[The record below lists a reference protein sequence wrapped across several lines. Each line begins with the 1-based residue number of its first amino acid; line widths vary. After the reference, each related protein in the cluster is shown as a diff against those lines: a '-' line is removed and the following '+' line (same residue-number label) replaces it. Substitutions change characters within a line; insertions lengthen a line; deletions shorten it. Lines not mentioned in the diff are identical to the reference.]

1 MDNVMSGVVLQTE
14 RLVVRRI
21 TPDDYDPMMSVY
33 GDLELMRFVGDG
45 SAITAEDCARWI
57 DITLANYAKRGYGL
71 FLVESALD
79 GSLAGFIGLTHP
91 GGQPEPEVKYVLRQ
105 PLWGQGLASEVV
117 SALCRHA
124 RTTWGLNEV
133 IATVAPEN
141 SASHRVLAKCGF
153 TRWEDRQNEDG
164 STTVVW
170 RLA

>member
-1 MDNVMSGVVLQTE
+1 MGDTVLTTT
-14 RLVVRRI
+14 RLNIRRI
-21 TPDDYDPMMSVY
+21 GPDDFEAMMSVY
-33 GDLELMRFVGDG
+33 ADLALMRYVGDS

-71 FLVESALD
+71 FLLESVED

-105 PLWGQGLASEVV
+105 GLWGQGLATEAVSE
-117 SALCRHA
+117 LCRHA
-124 RTTWGLNEV
+124 RSAWGLTDV
-133 IATVAPEN
+133 IATVASEN
-141 SASHRVLAKCGF
+141 TASHRVLAKCGF
-153 TRWEDRQNEDG
+153 VKSEELVEADG